1 MAMDA
6 RLRERAR
13 RTHRRQVNA
22 PGYEFMMPTHVEPDP
37 LLDDLSNLDARI
49 GELGAEIWIGAEPTF
64 TDRYSESAEWLQLA
78 LGGEKE
84 ARAGQLLRDFSGS
97 FPGCALLRTLG
108 RQYPGEP
115 SARWSLGVLA
125 RRDGV
130 ALWRGPPDPLL
141 VSAPCAENDI
151 QRFSLCLLEQCAAR
165 GWAAET
171 REGATDWRVVTRCD
185 DRPISIDDP
194 SAAQCYRASLHSA
207 PIPVEGVHDALA
219 ASGHFLL
226 LLATLPDTQGG
237 WPVLEL
243 PAVTDVAS
251 YAALLDM
258 VAAAALAAGINGLVL
273 RGHPPPSD
281 AGLHW
286 TSLTPDPAVIEANL
300 APATDLTSFYRVNA
314 ALFSAAEGL
323 GLYPYRLYYNGGE
336 ADSGG
341 GGQLTLGGPS
351 AENSPFFV
359 VPHLLPRL
367 VRYLNRHPALSYW
380 FAPDSI
386 GSGSQAP
393 RADEGPQERRV
404 ELEVALEQL
413 ERIPAPEPG
422 LLWACLA
429 PFLAD
434 SAGNSHRSEINIEKL
449 WNPYL
454 GARGTAG
461 LVEFRALRMAPD
473 AETLAAEA
481 ALLRALIARLMHYPY
496 DKPVIDWGKQL
507 HNRFALPWYLEQD
520 LEAVL
525 ADLDAHGLALGPSI
539 RERLMDDGR
548 RELGHLE
555 WEGLQV
561 RVLGALEFW
570 PLIGDV
576 TTQQPSDSRLVDA
589 STQRIELRV
598 VAAEVE
604 CLEGLALRVNGYDVP
619 LRREYDGDA
628 PVCLAGVRYRSFV
641 PVHGLHPALPAQ
653 DGVTLVL
660 THPRTGNALRL
671 SLFDWQPRGEPYDGL
686 PDSRAEARRRRAERL
701 VSENMDAQVLGDARE
716 APAPAYA
723 EYCFDLRR
731 V

>member
-1 MAMDA
+1 MIPP
-6 RLRERAR
+6 
-13 RTHRRQVNA
+13 NA
-22 PGYEFMMPTHVEPDP
+22 EPIQDE
-37 LLDDLSNLDARI
+37 LTDLDARI
-49 GELGAEIWIGAEPTF
+49 SALGADIWIGAEPTF

-84 ARAGQLLRDFSGS
+84 ARAAELLRDFSTS
-97 FPGCALLRTLG
+97 LPGCALLRTIG

-125 RRDGV
+125 RRDGA
-130 ALWRGPPDPLL
+130 ALWQGPPDPLL
-141 VSAPCAENDI
+141 VSEPCALHDI
-151 QRFSLCLLEQCAAR
+151 EHFSLCLLEHCAAR

-171 REGATDWRVVTRCD
+171 RLGATDWRVVTRCD
-185 DRPISIDDP
+185 EYPIGIDES
-194 SAAQCYRASLHSA
+194 SAALCFRPSLHSA
-207 PIPVEGVHDALA
+207 PIPAEGLRDELA
-219 ASGHFLL
+219 ESGHFLL
-226 LLATLPDTQGG
+226 LLANLPDAEGG
-237 WPVLEL
+237 WPVVEL
-243 PAVTDVAS
+243 PAVTDPAN
-251 YAALLDM
+251 YAALLEV
-258 VAAAALAAGINGLVL
+258 VAEAAKAAGINGLVL
-273 RGHPPPSD
+273 RGHPPPLD
-281 AGLHW
+281 AGMHW

-300 APATDLTSFYRVNA
+300 APATDLESFYRVNA
-314 ALFSAAEGL
+314 ALFSAAESL

-341 GGQLTLGGPS
+341 GGQLTLGGPTAQS
-351 AENSPFFV
+351 SPFFV
-359 VPHLLPRL
+359 APHLLTRL

-404 ELEVALEQL
+404 ELDVALEQL
-413 ERIPAPEPG
+413 ERLDAPEPG
-422 LLWACLA
+422 LLWASLA

-454 GARGTAG
+454 GARGMAG

-473 AETLAAEA
+473 AESLAAEA
-481 ALLRALIARLMHYPY
+481 ALLRALIARLMHFPY
-496 DKPVIDWGKQL
+496 DKPLVDWGKQL

-520 LEAVL
+520 LRAVL
-525 ADLDAHGLALGPSI
+525 ADLEAHGLGLGASI
-539 RERLMDDGR
+539 TARLVDDAR

-561 RVLGALEFW
+561 RVMGALEFW

-589 STQRIELRV
+589 STTRIELRV
-598 VAAEVE
+598 VAPEA
-604 CLEGLALRVNGYDVP
+604 EGLDGLKLQVNGYAVP
-619 LRREYDGDA
+619 LRAEYDGAA

-653 DGVTLVL
+653 DGVELVL
-660 THPRTGNALRL
+660 THPRSGNALRL
-671 SLFDWQPRGEPYDGL
+671 SLYDWHPRGEAYDGL

-701 VSENMDAQVLGDARE
+701 VSETVDAQTLPEVRE
-716 APAPAYA
+716 GPAPAYS